1 MKFFSGDLVDLKLLH
16 PEILFFKVFV
26 YRETSPN
33 VLLVSFAQGFGSGA
47 KAGADLRERL
57 SHIQIVV
64 FKARG
69 IFLRSHPSIIV
80 SKSWE
85 CGSVSMIF
93 TSCLGELGVTP
104 GV

>member
-1 MKFFSGDLVDLKLLH
+1 M
-16 PEILFFKVFV
+16 
-26 YRETSPN
+26 
-33 VLLVSFAQGFGSGA
+33 LLVSFAQGFGSGA